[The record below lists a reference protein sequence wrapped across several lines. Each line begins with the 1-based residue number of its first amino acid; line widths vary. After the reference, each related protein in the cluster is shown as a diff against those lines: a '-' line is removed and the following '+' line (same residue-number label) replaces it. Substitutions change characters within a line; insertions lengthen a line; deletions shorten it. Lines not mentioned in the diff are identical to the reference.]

1 MRFKKNWPSFSSSL
15 NRLLEGRQIGIKP
28 NPGSGSRGLSN
39 LTRAMSLICAVLL
52 SLKSGLYPLWTT
64 TCLTPLPNNRSS
76 KMLTSNAAT
85 LLCNDRMFLT
95 GPTHFQYRKE
105 NWLLGKVSRKK
116 VALLLVIIQI
126 MGGGLPNFFVTLHFW
141 SIKGDCFPQSANDLN
156 FKQRSMRLNCNLYDL
171 LMKGRVKSYFVNA

>member
-15 NRLLEGRQIGIKP
+15 NRLLEGRQIGIMP

-39 LTRAMSLICAVLL
+39 LTRAMSLICAVLK

-126 MGGGLPNFFVTLHFW
+126 MGGGAAQIFCHIAFLVNKRRL
-141 SIKGDCFPQSANDLN
+141 FPPKCQWFEL
-156 FKQRSMRLNCNLYDL
+156 
-171 LMKGRVKSYFVNA
+171 